1 MIFQGLSVARNRL
14 RSETAPLAILD
25 INVAKNFK
33 GHHFMGQSSMEFQ
46 LLLNLKTHCW
56 KLTVK
61 FKNLKLTIENK
72 MILWCSKKEKFS
84 FLVMFRLGLWLK
96 MKFIAVAM
104 LSWNEIMVKRLV
116 TS

>member
-1 MIFQGLSVARNRL
+1 
-14 RSETAPLAILD
+14 
-25 INVAKNFK
+25 
-33 GHHFMGQSSMEFQ
+33 
-46 LLLNLKTHCW
+46 
-56 KLTVK
+56 
-61 FKNLKLTIENK
+61 
-72 MILWCSKKEKFS
+72 MILWCSEKEKFS